1 MEHPQAQYDGRLW
14 SPPSPY
20 VTHEQLAPVH
30 NKIGSL
36 EKGQEHVLNT
46 YAHLRG
52 EMLAGFDRIE
62 QALAAPPALASK
74 EPSGV
79 NLSMRELVV
88 IAVALILAGA
98 LLGRIVGVDQ
108 FLGG

>member
-1 MEHPQAQYDGRLW
+1 MEHPQAHYDGRLW
-14 SPPSPY
+14 NPPSPF
-20 VTHEQLAPVH
+20 VTHEQLAPMH

-62 QALAAPPALASK
+62 QALTAEKNPAEK
-74 EPSGV
+74 QSGV
-79 NLSMRELVV
+79 SLSMRELVV
-88 IAVALILAGA
+88 AAMALVIAGA
-98 LLGRIVGVDQ
+98 FLGRIISVDR
-108 FLGG
+108 LMGG